1 MGKST
6 TDQRLTLPRMGA
18 NVANF
23 NQVARVRFGRP
34 KERKNTMAS
43 KIFGRFLPVLVA
55 FAVALPVSA
64 QWTDSSGT
72 ALLTN
77 TAGNV
82 GIGTTSPLAKV
93 HVAAAPAS
101 MLFQHTGVLRT
112 NNSVAGIV
120 SFTDSAGTEYAWF
133 GDGSGSVNMMSL
145 FAGTT
150 HGLSIYSGGVNVIQ
164 IPVSGNVGI
173 GILEPTAKLHVAGNI
188 VATGSVAAT
197 YQDVAEW
204 VPSREELEPGTVVVI
219 DSSASNHVHPSS
231 RSYDT
236 AVAGVVSAQPGLILG
251 VGSDDKSKIA
261 TFGRVKVKVDATNAP
276 IAIGDLLVSSDKAG
290 VAMKSEPMTMNG
302 RAFHQPGTIIGKAL
316 EPLENGQGEILV
328 LLSLQ

>member
-1 MGKST
+1 MAANLFRST
-6 TDQRLTLPRMGA
+6 F
-18 NVANF
+18 VA
-23 NQVARVRFGRP
+23 
-34 KERKNTMAS
+34 
-43 KIFGRFLPVLVA
+43 
-55 FAVALPVSA
+55 AVALLVAVPVSA
-64 QWTDSSGT
+64 QWTNSSGT
-72 ALLTN
+72 ALLSN

-82 GIGTTSPLAKV
+82 GIGTNSPAAKV

-112 NNSVAGIV
+112 NNAVAGIV

-150 HGLSIYSGGVNVIQ
+150 HGLSIYSGGVNVIE
-164 IPVSGNVGI
+164 IPTSGNVGI
-173 GILEPTAKLHVAGNI
+173 GVLNPTAKLHVAGNI

-204 VPSREELEPGTVVVI
+204 VPSRHELEPGTVVVL
-219 DSSASNHVHPSS
+219 DTTASNHVVASH
-231 RSYDT
+231 RAYDT
-236 AVAGVVSAQPGLILG
+236 SVAGVVSAQPGLILG
-251 VGSDDKSKIA
+251 IGSEDKSKVA
-261 TFGRVKVKVDATNAP
+261 TFGRVKVKVDATQHP
-276 IAIGDLLVSSDKAG
+276 IAIGDLLVSSDKEG
-290 VAMKSEPMTMNG
+290 VAMKSEPMKVNG

-316 EPLENGQGEILV
+316 EPLKSGQGEILV